1 MELEWWQAVILGLVE
16 GLTEYLP
23 VSSTGHLLLTE
34 RLLGMRGDEAAHAY
48 AICIQG
54 GAILAVLG
62 LYHHRVKQGVMGL
75 FGKDQDGRQLSQ
87 NLVVAFFPAA
97 VIGFLLDDLIEQ
109 HLFGLAP
116 IAIAWIAGGAAIL
129 ALKPPIEG
137 KPLESLGMRSAAII
151 GLAQCLAMWPGTSRS
166 LVTILAG
173 SLVGLSLPAAVE
185 FSFLLGL
192 VTLSAATGY
201 SSLKHGS
208 EVIAAYGLAM
218 PALGFVVAWAS
229 AVLAIKWMVGW
240 LQKHGMALFAGWRLI
255 SALVAITL
263 IALGRA

>member
-1 MELEWWQAVILGLVE
+1 VEWWQAVVLGLVE

-23 VSSTGHLLLTE
+23 VSSTGHLLLAE
-34 RLLGMRGDEAAHAY
+34 RLLGMPSSEEANAY
-48 AICIQG
+48 AICIQA
-54 GAILAVLG
+54 GAILAVLV

-75 FGKDQDGRQLSQ
+75 FGRDPDGRQLTQ

-97 VIGFLLDDLIEQ
+97 IIGFLLDDLIEQ

-116 IAIAWIAGGAAIL
+116 VAIAWIAGGAAIL
-129 ALKPPIEG
+129 GLKPPIEG
-137 KPLESLGMRSAAII
+137 RPLEALTMRSAAII

-173 SLVGLSLPAAVE
+173 SLMGLSLPAAVE

-201 SSLKHGS
+201 SGLKHGA
-208 EVIAAYGLAM
+208 EVVAAYGVAM
-218 PALGFVVAWAS
+218 PLLGFVVAWGS
-229 AVLAIKWMVGW
+229 AVLAVRWMVGW
-240 LQKHGMALFAGWRLI
+240 LQKHGMALFAGWRMV
-255 SALVAITL
+255 SALIAITL
-263 IALGRA
+263 LALGRA